1 MTKRTITFEID
12 EKIAGH
18 FDSLVLDWNK
28 DPVWLARAFFEEEVM
43 ANVSGSRG
51 IPMSRRYLYRDP
63 DVYFTAEELA
73 ARSKEIDAY
82 WQSAEG
88 LAVKEEQHRRLES
101 MGEAMKRR
109 KQGTHQ

>member
-12 EKIAGH
+12 EEIAGH
-18 FDSLVLDWNK
+18 FDSLVSGWNK

-51 IPMSRRYLYRDP
+51 VPVSRRYLYRDP
-63 DVYFTAEELA
+63 DVYFTAEE
-73 ARSKEIDAY
+73 REAY

-88 LAVKEEQHRRLES
+88 LAVKEEQRRRLES

-109 KQGTHQ
+109 KQGTHK